1 MEDARIV
8 DLYWARSER
17 AIGETSTKYGKY
29 CYSIAYGILTNAEDA
44 DESVNDTYLKAWDS
58 IPPHRPTVLSA
69 FLGKITRRISID
81 KWRSR
86 NAGKRGNGE
95 IVLALDELSECVP
108 STNSVENAVE
118 MAELEQVIDSFVMSL
133 PAVERRVFIC
143 RYWYLDSVNEIC
155 QQFSFSHGKVTMMLH
170 RTRGKLLLYLKKES
184 VIL

>member
-1 MEDARIV
+1 MEDTRII
-8 DLYWARSER
+8 DLYWERSET
-17 AIGETSTKYGKY
+17 AITETSVKYGKY
-29 CYSIAYGILTNAEDA
+29 CYAIAYNILSDPLDA

-95 IVLALDELSECVP
+95 IVLALDELAECVP
-108 STNSVENAVE
+108 STSNVEDAVE
-118 MAELEQVIDSFVMSL
+118 TAELERVIDSFVMSL

-155 QQFSFSHGKVTMMLH
+155 QQFGFSHGKVTMMLH
-170 RTRGKLLLYLKKES
+170 RTRAKLLSYLRKEGI
-184 VIL
+184 VL